1 MAAIIGRKLGMTQI
15 FDESGAVVPVTVVE
29 AGPCPVVQV
38 KTVESDGYTAIQLGF
53 GVKKESRATRA
64 ERGHARRAGLDYT
77 PRTLREFR
85 VESVEGYEPG
95 QQLTVAQFQPGQR
108 VRVTGTTKGR
118 GFQGVVKRHGFGG
131 RPGSHG
137 HPKAR
142 NPGTLGPGTNPSRVI
157 KGKKLPGRMGN
168 TRHTERNVRVER
180 VDVER
185 NLIFLRGGVPGA
197 RNGLVLISTV

>member
-1 MAAIIGRKLGMTQI
+1 EGIRSRGERPDRVGHRADGGAGRCARERAEPAAHADSALDGSALAPYRQEQPRAVRAEDAQARHRHHGLAAADDRRADEVGSPGRRGRGDQGRLRRRRMAAIIGRKLGMTQI

-95 QQLTVAQFQPGQR
+95 
-108 VRVTGTTKGR
+108 
-118 GFQGVVKRHGFGG
+118 
-131 RPGSHG
+131 
-137 HPKAR
+137 
-142 NPGTLGPGTNPSRVI
+142 
-157 KGKKLPGRMGN
+157 
-168 TRHTERNVRVER
+168 
-180 VDVER
+180 
-185 NLIFLRGGVPGA
+185 
-197 RNGLVLISTV
+197 